1 MSNSFRLPEM
11 LLQSLWCDNSAQLG
25 FALREFCTLDA
36 MPFELTH
43 RVRVL
48 TGCAWKFS
56 LAFNAFRNKSAYP
69 VVVCFLVQVPES
81 NRCIQKIC
89 ISTCF

>member
-1 MSNSFRLPEM
+1 MVRSHYSH
-11 LLQSLWCDNSAQLG
+11 NSAQLG
-25 FALREFCTLDA
+25 FVLREFCTLDA

-48 TGCAWKFS
+48 TSCVWKLS

-69 VVVCFLVQVPES
+69 VVVGFLIQVLES
-81 NRCIQKIC
+81 NRCIQKYVFPHAFSNTSELYI
-89 ISTCF
+89 